1 MLTSQEVLQELL
13 LDGRKVNKFTFL
25 HESGSVCLAQRV
37 LELRQAGWNIRSR
50 AIKGKGA
57 LREYWLEPEEIQ
69 RIKNEVYKAYFD
81 LKPFKEVKAEVEQL
95 TESLEKAVE
104 IEDMKPTEQLVS
116 ECAYSLENE
125 QKIYEEEQLG
135 LGFPWE

>member
-1 MLTSQEVLQELL
+1 MLTSQQILEELL

-25 HESGSVCLAQRV
+25 KESGSVCLAQRI
-37 LELRQAGWNIRSR
+37 LDIRQTLGWNIRSR

-69 RIKNEVYKAYFD
+69 RIKGN
-81 LKPFKEVKAEVEQL
+81 LKPSAEVKQEDKQLIEENKNLAEKA
-95 TESLEKAVE
+95 TESLESERKA
-104 IEDMKPTEQLVS
+104 
-116 ECAYSLENE
+116 Y
-125 QKIYEEEQLG
+125 YEEQMG

>member
-69 RIKNEVYKAYFD
+69 RIKGN
-81 LKPFKEVKAEVEQL
+81 LKPFSEVKKEVEQL
-95 TESLEKAVE
+95 TENLEKAVE

-116 ECAYSLENE
+116 ECVESLENE